1 MSNLTSSDEQRL
13 LESVKQ
19 AVHYVDDNNMSPN
32 DAIVKV
38 ARDMSLSPG
47 FVRAAVSAFNNG
59 RQVSQWNANET
70 TLDKLAEFPIAD
82 YDTVHRQIWG
92 KTEKEANDVYTDLG
106 AEVHSDYQKAPMWAK
121 RDSLSKL
128 ATMDLGIEKK
138 AEDEVPEY
146 VQKHQ
151 ATKQAN
157 ATYDSYAK
165 VKRAHEEARVKHSAA
180 RDNLT
185 TRLAVL
191 TNYFKKFAQDR
202 IPFDVVD
209 KAAQSYYGA
218 KGEMLMDIMAE
229 RFPKEKR
236 ASDTKRYWDKPLPK
250 ESEPFTSIERAI
262 KAASD
267 LSTAADDLQRS
278 KEALDAARET
288 LVPFAEAPTA
298 PKSAKDTTFSISLID
313 SGVGEKEAR
322 NTWTQESW
330 EKEEDE
336 QEAHA
341 KSKGLEYK
349 RTSLPKDY
357 KDPLLDSEEDLE
369 EKEAKED
376 WCPHCDGGG
385 PKSECIRGHA
395 DDNEEAEK
403 SSGLVTGMLIGNATK
418 PLVDELVSGAAADRR
433 VAGAV
438 AGLEDLQHDDEL
450 RKIKAQVMLAEMM
463 GDPDNPISEYEP
475 EQVLNAYNELTQL
488 APRLSQQ
495 PAAMQPLL
503 AKRLAGNV
511 EPFEVKE
518 IGDMERGLQQ
528 TQDQNIL
535 NNNASILN

>member
-19 AVHYVDDNNMSPN
+19 AVHYVDENNMSPN

-313 SGVGEKEAR
+313 GGEGQPTEEA
-322 NTWTQESW
+322 
-330 EKEEDE
+330 
-336 QEAHA
+336 
-341 KSKGLEYK
+341 
-349 RTSLPKDY
+349 
-357 KDPLLDSEEDLE
+357 
-369 EKEAKED
+369 KEAKED

-503 AKRLAGNV
+503 AKRLAGHV

>member
-1 MSNLTSSDEQRL
+1 MSNLTNNDEQRL

-19 AVHYVDDNNMSPN
+19 AVHYVDENNMSPN
-32 DAIVKV
+32 DALVKV

-59 RQVSQWNANET
+59 RQVSQWNANESV
-70 TLDKLAEFPIAD
+70 LDKLANFPIAD
-82 YDTVHRQIWG
+82 YDEVHRKIWG

-106 AEVHSDYQKAPMWAK
+106 GDIHSDYNKAPVWAK

-146 VQKHQ
+146 VRQHQ
-151 ATKQAN
+151 AVKQAN
-157 ATYDSYAK
+157 STYDAYSRA
-165 VKRAHEEARVKHSAA
+165 KRAYGDARVKQSAA
-180 RDNLT
+180 QDNLT
-185 TRLAVL
+185 TRLAIL

-202 IPFDVVD
+202 LPFDVVD

-218 KGEMLMDIMAE
+218 RGEMLMDVIAE

-236 ASDTKRYWDKPLPK
+236 ASDIKRQWSKPLPK
-250 ESEPFTSIERAI
+250 ESEPFTHIERAI
-262 KAASD
+262 KAAAD
-267 LSTAADDLQRS
+267 LSAASDELQHA
-278 KEALDAARET
+278 KEALDSAKEA

-298 PKSAKDTTFSISLID
+298 PKSAKDTTFSISLIE
-313 SGVGEKEAR
+313 GGEGQPTEEAKEA
-322 NTWTQESW
+322 E
-330 EKEEDE
+330 
-336 QEAHA
+336 
-341 KSKGLEYK
+341 
-349 RTSLPKDY
+349 
-357 KDPLLDSEEDLE
+357 
-369 EKEAKED
+369 ED

-395 DDNEEAEK
+395 DSDGESTEK
-403 SSGLVTGMLIGNATK
+403 SSGLLTGMLIGNATK
-418 PLVDELVSGAAADRR
+418 PIVDEFVSGRAEDRR
-433 VAGAV
+433 VGSAM
-438 AGLEDLQHDDEL
+438 AGLEDISHEDEL
-450 RKIKAQVMLAEMM
+450 KKIKAQVMLAEMM

-475 EQVLNAYNELTQL
+475 ERVLNAYNELTQL

-503 AKRLAGNV
+503 AKRLAGAV

-518 IGDMERGLQQ
+518 IGEMERGLQQ

-535 NNNASILN
+535 NSNESLLN

>member
-1 MSNLTSSDEQRL
+1 MSKLTSSDEQRL

-19 AVHYVDDNNMSPN
+19 AVHYVDENSMAPN
-32 DAIVKV
+32 DAITKV

-70 TLDKLAEFPIAD
+70 TLDKLASFPIAD

-92 KTEKEANDVYTDLG
+92 KTEKEANDVYMDLG
-106 AEVHSDYQKAPMWAK
+106 DEVHSDYQKAPVWAK

-151 ATKQAN
+151 ATKQIN
-157 ATYDSYAK
+157 AAYDSYAK
-165 VKRAHEEARVKHSAA
+165 VKRAHEDARVKHAAA

-185 TRLAVL
+185 TQLAIL

-202 IPFDVVD
+202 LPFDVVD

-218 KGEMLMDIMAE
+218 RGEMLMDVMAD

-236 ASDTKRYWDKPLPK
+236 AADTKRYWDKPLPK
-250 ESEPFTSIERAI
+250 EAEPFTSVERAI
-262 KAASD
+262 KAAAD
-267 LSTAADDLQRS
+267 LSAAADDLQHA
-278 KEALDAARET
+278 KEALDAAKET
-288 LVPFAEAPTA
+288 LVPFAEAPTE

-313 SGVGEKEAR
+313 GGEGQPTEEA
-322 NTWTQESW
+322 
-330 EKEEDE
+330 
-336 QEAHA
+336 
-341 KSKGLEYK
+341 
-349 RTSLPKDY
+349 
-357 KDPLLDSEEDLE
+357 
-369 EKEAKED
+369 KEAKED

-395 DDNEEAEK
+395 DDNEEKDASDKEA
-403 SSGLVTGMLIGNATK
+403 SGVLTGMLIGNATK
-418 PLVDELVSGAAADRR
+418 PLMDELVSGKAADRR
-433 VAGAV
+433 VHGALQ
-438 AGLEDLQHDDEL
+438 GLEDTGHDEEL
-450 RKIKAQVMLAEMM
+450 RKIRAQVMLAEMM

-475 EQVLNAYNELTQL
+475 ERVLSAYNELTQL

-503 AKRLAGNV
+503 AKRLAGST

-518 IGDMERGLQQ
+518 IGEMERGLQQ
-528 TQDQNIL
+528 TQDPNIL
-535 NNNASILN
+535 KNDASLLN